1 MSIDFYN
8 PTAHDACMSEFTS
21 IGVRNDDAER
31 FRLMSKSLRV
41 PQHRLFAGLV
51 QYFGQL
57 TREQQEFELGL
68 ADPASPSSGDAQQSD
83 GSRPQKQRPAG
94 ATLSR
99 RRGAA

>member
-1 MSIDFYN
+1 MNHWTTITVSRTDMDTFRR
-8 PTAHDACMSEFTS
+8 M
-21 IGVRNDDAER
+21 AER
-31 FRLMSKSLRV
+31 LRIS
-41 PQHRLFAGLV
+41 QHRLFGAAV
-51 QYFGQL
+51 RNFAKL
-57 TREQQEFELGL
+57 TREQQELELGL